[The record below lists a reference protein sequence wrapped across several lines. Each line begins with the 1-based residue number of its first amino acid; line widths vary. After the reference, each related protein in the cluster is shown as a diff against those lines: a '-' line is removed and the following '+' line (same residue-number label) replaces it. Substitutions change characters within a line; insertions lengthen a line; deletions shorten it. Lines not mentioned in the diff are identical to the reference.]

1 MVEIHVYCRRAN
13 LKRDYSEKNKQSLCK
28 SGVNRMRI
36 EEYEFEEE
44 KTLNNLADLL
54 VEIAEQI
61 RAGERL
67 ELPMPTL
74 KEGII
79 EVPLGEPIETGIE
92 VTIRRHFI
100 HVDLALA
107 WRRRKGEEG

>member
-1 MVEIHVYCRRAN
+1 
-13 LKRDYSEKNKQSLCK
+13 
-28 SGVNRMRI
+28 MRI

-44 KTLNNLADLL
+44 KTLSNLADLL

-61 RAGERL
+61 RAGKKL

-74 KEGII
+74 QEGII
-79 EVPLGEPIETGIE
+79 EVPLGEPIETSIE

-107 WRRRKGEEG
+107 WRRGKVEEE

>member
-1 MVEIHVYCRRAN
+1 
-13 LKRDYSEKNKQSLCK
+13 
-28 SGVNRMRI
+28 MRI

-44 KTLNNLADLL
+44 KTLSNLADLL
-54 VEIAEQI
+54 IEIAEQI
-61 RAGERL
+61 RSGEKL

-100 HVDLALA
+100 HVDLSLA
-107 WRRRKGEEG
+107 WRRIKAEEA

>member
-1 MVEIHVYCRRAN
+1 
-13 LKRDYSEKNKQSLCK
+13 
-28 SGVNRMRI
+28 MRI

-44 KTLNNLADLL
+44 KTLSNLADLL

-61 RAGERL
+61 RVGEKL

-100 HVDLALA
+100 HVDFSFS
-107 WRRRKGEEG
+107 WRKRKTEAV

>member
-1 MVEIHVYCRRAN
+1 
-13 LKRDYSEKNKQSLCK
+13 
-28 SGVNRMRI
+28 MRI

-44 KTLNNLADLL
+44 KTLSNLADLL

-61 RAGERL
+61 RAGEKL
-67 ELPMPTL
+67 AIPMPTL

-79 EVPLGEPIETGIE
+79 EIPLGEPIETGIE

-100 HVDLALA
+100 HVDFALA
-107 WRRRKGEEG
+107 WKRRENEEA

>member
-1 MVEIHVYCRRAN
+1 M
-13 LKRDYSEKNKQSLCK
+13 
-28 SGVNRMRI
+28 MRI

-61 RAGERL
+61 RVGEKL
-67 ELPMPTL
+67 VLPMPTL
-74 KEGII
+74 KEGVI

-92 VTIRRHFI
+92 LTIRRHFI
-100 HVDLALA
+100 HVDFALS
-107 WRRRKGEEG
+107 WRRRKIEEA

>member
-1 MVEIHVYCRRAN
+1 
-13 LKRDYSEKNKQSLCK
+13 
-28 SGVNRMRI
+28 MRI

-44 KTLNNLADLL
+44 KTLSNLADLL

-67 ELPMPTL
+67 SLPMPTL
-74 KEGII
+74 KEGVI
-79 EVPLGEPIETGIE
+79 EFPLGEPIETGIE

-100 HVDLALA
+100 HVNFALA
-107 WRRRKGEEG
+107 WKRRENEGV

>member
-1 MVEIHVYCRRAN
+1 
-13 LKRDYSEKNKQSLCK
+13 
-28 SGVNRMRI
+28 MRI

-44 KTLNNLADLL
+44 KTLSNLADLL

-61 RAGERL
+61 RAGEKL
-67 ELPMPTL
+67 QLPMPTL
-74 KEGII
+74 KEGVI

-100 HVDLALA
+100 HVDFSLA
-107 WRRRKGEEG
+107 WRKLKVEEA

>member
-1 MVEIHVYCRRAN
+1 
-13 LKRDYSEKNKQSLCK
+13 
-28 SGVNRMRI
+28 MRI

-44 KTLNNLADLL
+44 KTLDNLADLL

-61 RAGERL
+61 RVGEKL

-74 KEGII
+74 REGLI

-107 WRRRKGEEG
+107 WRRRKSEEDK

>member
-1 MVEIHVYCRRAN
+1 
-13 LKRDYSEKNKQSLCK
+13 
-28 SGVNRMRI
+28 MRI

-44 KTLNNLADLL
+44 KTLGNLADLL

-61 RAGERL
+61 RAGEKL
-67 ELPMPTL
+67 QLPMPTL
-74 KEGII
+74 KEGVI
-79 EVPLGEPIETGIE
+79 EIPLGEPVETGIE

-107 WRRRKGEEG
+107 WRRSKAEDA

>member
-1 MVEIHVYCRRAN
+1 
-13 LKRDYSEKNKQSLCK
+13 
-28 SGVNRMRI
+28 MRI

-54 VEIAEQI
+54 VEVAEQI
-61 RAGERL
+61 RAGEKL

-74 KEGII
+74 QDGLIQ
-79 EVPLGEPIETGIE
+79 VPLGEPIETGIE

-100 HVDLALA
+100 HVDFSLS
-107 WRRRKGEEG
+107 WRRRKVEEV

>member
-1 MVEIHVYCRRAN
+1 
-13 LKRDYSEKNKQSLCK
+13 
-28 SGVNRMRI
+28 MRI

-54 VEIAEQI
+54 VEVAEQI
-61 RAGERL
+61 RAGEKL

-74 KEGII
+74 KEGVI
-79 EVPLGEPIETGIE
+79 EVPLGEPVESGIE

-100 HVDLALA
+100 HVIFALS
-107 WRRRKGEEG
+107 WRRRKVEDA